1 MAAPQWA
8 DHCYF
13 VPQWADH
20 CYFVPQENMLEQ
32 PETLT
37 TFGKLSIDKNSTS
50 CSNTIKPLFSAF
62 KYI

>member
-1 MAAPQWA
+1 MAA
-8 DHCYF
+8 
-13 VPQWADH
+13 PQWADH